1 MRTERLNYWRKGY
14 MSEILKCLISY
25 GFDTMGLYRIE
36 AFTNVD
42 AIQSISLLKKFG
54 FNEEALEFT

>member
-1 MRTERLNYWRKGY
+1 